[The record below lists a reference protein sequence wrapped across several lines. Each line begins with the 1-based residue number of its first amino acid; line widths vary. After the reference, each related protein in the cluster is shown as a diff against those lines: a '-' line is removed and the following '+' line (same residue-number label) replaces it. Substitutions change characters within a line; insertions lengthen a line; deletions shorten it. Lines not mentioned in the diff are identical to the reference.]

1 MRPSSH
7 SHQIQGGKTHKDHD
21 KDVSNGEFICDN
33 ADGGDN
39 EYFVSTESHNQDQDG
54 ES

>member
-21 KDVSNGEFICDN
+21 ISNGEFICDN
-33 ADGGDN
+33 DGGGDD
-39 EYFVSTESHNQDQDG
+39 EYFLSTESHNQDQDG